1 MFDHTET
8 REITTVTNPQ
18 ELIKNKFFTRSI
30 LQAFKLNIDLSDEIN
45 INTVI
50 GDLNYL
56 HDIDTDK
63 ETFNEAVEIIRI
75 INEVSE
81 EIN

>member
-1 MFDHTET
+1 MFDHNET

-18 ELIKNKFFTRSI
+18 VLIENKFFTRSI
-30 LQAFKLNIDLSDEIN
+30 LQAFKLNIDLSDETN

-63 ETFNEAVEIIRI
+63 DTFNQAVNIIRI
-75 INEVSE
+75 VNEVSE

>member
-18 ELIKNKFFTRSI
+18 VLIKNKFFTRSI
-30 LQAFKLNIDLSDEIN
+30 LQAFKLNIDLSDDTN

-56 HDIDTDK
+56 HDIDADK
-63 ETFNEAVEIIRI
+63 ETFNKAVEIIRI

-81 EIN
+81 ELN